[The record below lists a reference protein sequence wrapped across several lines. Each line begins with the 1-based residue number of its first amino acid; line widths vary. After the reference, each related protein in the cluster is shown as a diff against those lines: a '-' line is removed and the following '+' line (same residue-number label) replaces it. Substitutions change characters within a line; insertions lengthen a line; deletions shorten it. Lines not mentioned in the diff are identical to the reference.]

1 MPNKPQ
7 NFWKFS
13 LELYDREGVAAACL
27 ALQEEYQL
35 DVNLLLFCYWQG
47 SNFGVIETE
56 LLRQVIDFSAEWRRH
71 VVQPLRDAR
80 NWMKLNVDNNEQF
93 QLLRAGI
100 KTEELAAEKYQQE
113 RLASIAS
120 KFGSTGQRQSK
131 RMDIEKD
138 IEKNID
144 RLLEALG
151 VTQNKQLEDRI
162 EAISS
167 ALDKQDRKSVV

>member
-13 LELYDREGVAAACL
+13 LDLYDSEGVAAACL

-35 DVNLLLFCYWQG
+35 DVNLLLFCYWHG
-47 SNFGVIETE
+47 SNFGVIDTE
-56 LLRQVIDFSAEWRRH
+56 RLRQAINFSAEWRRH

-80 NWMKLNVDNNEQF
+80 HWMKLNADNNEQF
-93 QLLRAGI
+93 QLVRAGI

-120 KFGSTGQRQSK
+120 TFSSTEQRKSK
-131 RMDIEKD
+131 RKDIDKD

-151 VTQNKQLEDRI
+151 ITRNKQLEDRI

-167 ALDKQDRKSVV
+167 ALDEQAIANR

>member
-35 DVNLLLFCYWQG
+35 DVNLLLFCYWYG

-80 NWMKLNVDNNEQF
+80 NWMKLNGDNNEQF
-93 QLLRAGI
+93 QLVRAGI

-120 KFGSTGQRQSK
+120 TFSSTGQRKSK
-131 RMDIEKD
+131 HMDIEKG

-151 VTQNKQLEDRI
+151 ITRNKQLEDRI

-167 ALDKQDRKSVV
+167 ALDKQAIANR

>member
-27 ALQEEYQL
+27 ALQAEYQL

-47 SNFGVIETE
+47 TNFGVVETE

-80 NWMKLNVDNNEQF
+80 NWMKLNADNNEQF
-93 QLLRAGI
+93 QLVRAGI

-120 KFGSTGQRQSK
+120 KFGSSVQRKSK
-131 RMDIEKD
+131 RKDLKKD
-138 IEKNID
+138 IEQNID

-151 VTQNKQLEDRI
+151 ITRNRQLEDRI
-162 EAISS
+162 KAISS
-167 ALDKQDRKSVV
+167 ALGEQAIANR

>member
-47 SNFGVIETE
+47 TNFGVVETE

-80 NWMKLNVDNNEQF
+80 NWMKLNADNNEQL
-93 QLLRAGI
+93 QLVRAGI
-100 KTEELAAEKYQQE
+100 KTEELAAEKYQQAFGAK
-113 RLASIAS
+113 ASTP
-120 KFGSTGQRQSK
+120 GS
-131 RMDIEKD
+131 
-138 IEKNID
+138 
-144 RLLEALG
+144 
-151 VTQNKQLEDRI
+151 
-162 EAISS
+162 
-167 ALDKQDRKSVV
+167 